1 MSTPTRDLEP
11 GGGSAE
17 RPPSPSSA
25 PTPSS
30 SGGAGPRLANRLD
43 ELRRT
48 SPWLLLQRYGALLA
62 LVLLLIY
69 NAVDTA
75 NFTLENFVNTPLRQ
89 AVPVAI
95 VAIGMALVIGTGGID
110 LSVGSVMAISAQV
123 GVVLLLAGVPALA
136 AMALAIL
143 IGAVAGAFNGLLVA
157 RFRIQP
163 IIATLVLFIG
173 GRGVAKVLSS
183 LAEDKPSGALLNFN
197 DDTFSFLGLSKLR
210 FFQPGG
216 GVFAIPVQVLLL
228 LVVTVIVA
236 FVVRKSS
243 FGRYLLA
250 TGGNEQASRLSGI
263 AVGRV
268 KVLAYVICSGL
279 AALTGLMMAGN
290 NSASNPATLGI
301 NMELDAIAAVAVA
314 GTPLTG
320 GRITIWGTV
329 VGAVMLQLLRFTL
342 ISHGAPQQVAQMIQG
357 LVIVA
362 ALCIQRPGRS
372 R

>member
-1 MSTPTRDLEP
+1 MSTPTRNL
-11 GGGSAE
+11 GSEGAE
-17 RPPSPSSA
+17 ADSSA
-25 PTPSS
+25 PPSTP
-30 SGGAGPRLANRLD
+30 GPGDAGKRRHRLAARLD
-43 ELRRT
+43 ELRST
-48 SPWLLLQRYGALLA
+48 SPWVLLQRYGALLA

-69 NAVDTA
+69 NALATA

-95 VAIGMALVIGTGGID
+95 VAIGMALVIGTSGID

-123 GVVLLLAGVPALA
+123 GVILLLAGVPALP
-136 AMALAIL
+136 AMTLAVLVGALC
-143 IGAVAGAFNGLLVA
+143 GAFNGLLVA

-183 LAEDKPSGALLNFN
+183 LAEDKPSGALLNFK
-197 DDTFSFLGLSKLR
+197 DDTFSFLGLSKMR

-228 LVVTVIVA
+228 LIVAVVVA

-268 KVLAYVICSGL
+268 KVLAYVTCSGL

-290 NSASNPATLGI
+290 NSASNPATLGL

-329 VGAVMLQLLRFTL
+329 IGAVMLQLLRYTL
-342 ISHGAPQQVAQMIQG
+342 ISHGSPTQVAQMIQG

>member
-1 MSTPTRDLEP
+1 MSTPTVARADNP
-11 GGGSAE
+11 Q
-17 RPPSPSSA
+17 PA
-25 PTPSS
+25 PASGSS
-30 SGGAGPRLANRLD
+30 SGAANRRSGLAARIQ
-43 ELRRT
+43 ELRTT
-48 SPWLLLQRYGALLA
+48 SPWVLLQRYGALLA

-69 NAVDTA
+69 NAVATS
-75 NFTLENFVNTPLRQ
+75 NFTLENFLNTPLRQ

-123 GVVLLLAGVPALA
+123 GVIMLLAGVPALA
-136 AMALAIL
+136 AMALAIV
-143 IGAVAGAFNGLLVA
+143 IGGLCGAFNAMLVA
-157 RFRIQP
+157 RFHIQP

-173 GRGVAKVLSS
+173 GRGIAKVLSS
-183 LAEDKPSGALLNFN
+183 LAEDKPSGALLNFK
-197 DDTFSFLGLSKLR
+197 DDTFSFLGLSKMR

-228 LVVTVIVA
+228 IIVAVVVA
-236 FVVRKSS
+236 FVVRSTG

-250 TGGNEQASRLSGI
+250 IGGNELASRLSGI
-263 AVGRV
+263 AVGRIQV
-268 KVLAYVICSGL
+268 ATYVICSAL

-290 NSASNPATLGI
+290 NSSSNPATLGM

-320 GRITIWGTV
+320 GRITVWGTV
-329 VGAVMLQLLRFTL
+329 VGAVMLQLLRYTL
-342 ISHGAPQQVAQMIQG
+342 ISHGSPQQVAQMIQG

-372 R
+372 G

>member
-1 MSTPTRDLEP
+1 MSSPTVARAD
-11 GGGSAE
+11 GSPPAS
-17 RPPSPSSA
+17 PSPGA
-25 PTPSS
+25 PGRRR
-30 SGGAGPRLANRLD
+30 SGLAGHLQ
-43 ELRRT
+43 ELGRS
-48 SPWLLLQRYGALLA
+48 SPWVLIQRFGALLA
-62 LVLLLIY
+62 LVLLLTY
-69 NAVDTA
+69 NAVATS
-75 NFTLENFVNTPLRQ
+75 NFTVENFVNTPLRQ
-89 AVPVAI
+89 AVPVAM
-95 VAIGMALVIGTGGID
+95 VALGMALVIGTGGID

-123 GVVLLLAGVPALA
+123 GVILLLASIPAVA
-136 AMALAIL
+136 AMVLAIV
-143 IGAVAGAFNGLLVA
+143 IGGLCGAFNATLVA

-183 LAEDKPSGALLNFN
+183 LAEDKPTGALLNFK
-197 DDTFSFLGLSKLR
+197 DPAFSFLGLSKLR

-216 GVFAIPVQVLLL
+216 GVFAIPVQVLVLGIVA
-228 LVVTVIVA
+228 VVAA
-236 FVVRKSS
+236 FVVGKTG

-250 TGGNEQASRLSGI
+250 TGGNEQASRLAGV

-268 KVLAYVICSGL
+268 KVLAYVTCSAL
-279 AALTGLMMAGN
+279 AALTGLIMAGN
-290 NSASNPATLGI
+290 NSSSNPATLGM

-329 VGAVMLQLLRFTL
+329 VGAVMLQLLRYTL
-342 ISHGAPQQVAQMIQG
+342 ISHGSTLQVAQMIQG

-362 ALCIQRPGRS
+362 ALCLQRPGRS

>member
-1 MSTPTRDLEP
+1 MSTPTRDL
-11 GGGSAE
+11 G
-17 RPPSPSSA
+17 
-25 PTPSS
+25 S
-30 SGGAGPRLANRLD
+30 SGAQASSVASPAPAPGSDPGAGSRPGNRLT

-48 SPWLLLQRYGALLA
+48 SPWVLLQRYGALVA

-69 NAVDTA
+69 NAADTA

-89 AVPVAI
+89 AAPVAI

-123 GVVLLLAGVPALA
+123 GVILLLAGVPALA
-136 AMALAIL
+136 AMALAIV
-143 IGAVAGAFNGLLVA
+143 IGALCGAFNGALVA

-183 LAEDKPSGALLNFN
+183 LAEDKPSGALLNFK
-197 DDTFSFLGLSKLR
+197 DDTFSILGLSKLR

-216 GVFAIPVQVLLL
+216 GVFAIPVQVLV
-228 LVVTVIVA
+228 LVVVAVVVA
-236 FVVRKSS
+236 FVVRKTSY
-243 FGRYLLA
+243 GRYLLA
-250 TGGNEQASRLSGI
+250 TGGNERASRLSGI

-268 KVLAYVICSGL
+268 KVLAYVTCSGL

-290 NSASNPATLGI
+290 NSASNPATLGL

-320 GRITIWGTV
+320 GKVTIWGTV
-329 VGAVMLQLLRFTL
+329 VGAVMLQLLRYTL
-342 ISHGAPQQVAQMIQG
+342 ISHGSPQQVAQMIQG

>member
-1 MSTPTRDLEP
+1 MSAPVRHPGSSLTSPAGPTSS
-11 GGGSAE
+11 SA
-17 RPPSPSSA
+17 SPSSSA
-25 PTPSS
+25 
-30 SGGAGPRLANRLD
+30 GGPGARLRGGL
-43 ELRRT
+43 EGLRRT
-48 SPWLLLQRYGALLA
+48 SPWVLLQRYGALLA
-62 LVLLLIY
+62 LVVLLVY

-123 GVVLLLAGVPALA
+123 GVILLLAGVPAVA
-136 AMALAIL
+136 AMVLAVL
-143 IGAVAGAFNGLLVA
+143 VGAGCGVFNGLLVA
-157 RFRIQP
+157 TFRIQP

-173 GRGVAKVLSS
+173 GRGIAKVLSS
-183 LAEDKPSGALLNFN
+183 LAEGKPSGALLNFR

-210 FFQPGG
+210 FFTPGG
-216 GVFAIPVQVLLL
+216 GVFGIPVQVLLL
-228 LVVTVIVA
+228 VVVAVVVA
-236 FVVRKSS
+236 FVVRRAS

-268 KVLAYVICSGL
+268 KVLAYVTCSGL
-279 AALTGLMMAGN
+279 AALTGLVMAGN
-290 NSASNPATLGI
+290 NSASAPATLGL

-320 GRITIWGTV
+320 GRITVWGTV
-329 VGAVMLQLLRFTL
+329 VGAVMLQLLKFTL
-342 ISHGAPQQVAQMIQG
+342 ISHGSPQQVAQMVQG

>member
-1 MSTPTRDLEP
+1 MSVPTAARADDQSNQLAAP
-11 GGGSAE
+11 SGKAPRRRGSV
-17 RPPSPSSA
+17 
-25 PTPSS
+25 
-30 SGGAGPRLANRLD
+30 GAQ
-43 ELRRT
+43 LRGS
-48 SPWLLLQRYGALLA
+48 SPWVLLQRYGALLA
-62 LVLLLIY
+62 LILLLVY
-69 NAVDTA
+69 NALATES
-75 NFTLENFVNTPLRQ
+75 FTLENFVNTPLRQ

-110 LSVGSVMAISAQV
+110 LSVGSVMAITAQV
-123 GVVLLLAGVPALA
+123 GVILLLAGVPALA
-136 AMALAIL
+136 AMALAVL
-143 IGAVAGAFNGLLVA
+143 VGALCGAFNGALVA
-157 RFRIQP
+157 RFGIQP

-183 LAEDKPSGALLNFN
+183 LADDKPSGALLNFR
-197 DDTFSFLGLSKLR
+197 DDTFSFLGLSKMR

-216 GVFAIPVQVLLL
+216 GVFAIPVQVLV
-228 LVVTVIVA
+228 LVVVAVVAA
-236 FVVRKSS
+236 FVVRKTGY
-243 FGRYLLA
+243 GRYLLA
-250 TGGNEQASRLSGI
+250 TGGNEQASRLAGI

-268 KVLAYVICSGL
+268 KVLAYVTCSAL
-279 AALTGLMMAGN
+279 AGLTGVIMAGN
-290 NSASNPATLGI
+290 NGASNPATLGL

-342 ISHGAPQQVAQMIQG
+342 ISHGSSQQVAQMIQG

>member
-1 MSTPTRDLEP
+1 V
-11 GGGSAE
+11 
-17 RPPSPSSA
+17 
-25 PTPSS
+25 
-30 SGGAGPRLANRLD
+30 
-43 ELRRT
+43 
-48 SPWLLLQRYGALLA
+48 LLQRYGALLA
-62 LVLLLIY
+62 LVLLLVY
-69 NAVDTA
+69 NALETD

-89 AVPVAI
+89 AAPVAI

-123 GVVLLLAGVPALA
+123 GVILLLAGVPAVA
-136 AMALAIL
+136 AMALAVL
-143 IGAVAGAFNGLLVA
+143 IGGLCGAFNGLLVT

-183 LAEDKPSGALLNFN
+183 LAEDKPSGALLNFT
-197 DDTFSFLGLSKLR
+197 DDTFSALGLSKLR
-210 FFQPGG
+210 FFTPGG
-216 GVFAIPVQVLLL
+216 GVFAIPVQVVLLA
-228 LVVTVIVA
+228 VVAVVVA
-236 FVVRKSS
+236 LVVRKTT
-243 FGRYLLA
+243 FGRFLLA
-250 TGGNEQASRLSGI
+250 TGGNERASRLSGI

-268 KVLAYVICSGL
+268 KVLAYVTASAL
-279 AALTGLMMAGN
+279 AGLTGVMMAGN
-290 NSASNPATLGI
+290 NSSSNPATLGL

-320 GRITIWGTV
+320 GRITIWGTL
-329 VGAVMLQLLRFTL
+329 VGAVMLQLLRYTL
-342 ISHGAPQQVAQMIQG
+342 ISHGSPQQVAQMVQG

>member
-1 MSTPTRDLEP
+1 MSTATV
-11 GGGSAE
+11 
-17 RPPSPSSA
+17 A
-25 PTPSS
+25 PVTPVTESK
-30 SGGAGPRLANRLD
+30 N
-43 ELRRT
+43 RT
-48 SPWLLLQRYGALLA
+48 SPWVLIQRYGALIA

-69 NAVDTA
+69 NVVDTT

-110 LSVGSVMAISAQV
+110 LSVGSVMAICAQV
-123 GVVLLLAGVPALA
+123 GVILLLAGVPAIP
-136 AMALAIL
+136 AMLLAIV
-143 IGAVAGAFNGLLVA
+143 IGGLCGAFNGALIS
-157 RFRIQP
+157 RFGIQP

-183 LAEDKPSGALLNFN
+183 LAEDKPSGALLNFRN
-197 DDTFSFLGLSKLR
+197 DTFSALGLSKLR
-210 FFQPGG
+210 FFTPGG
-216 GVFAIPVQVLLL
+216 GVFAIPVQVIV
-228 LVVTVIVA
+228 LVVVAVVAA
-236 FVVRKSS
+236 FVVRRTA

-250 TGGNEQASRLSGI
+250 TGGNEAASRLSGI

-268 KVLAYVICSGL
+268 KIAAYVTCSAL
-279 AALTGLMMAGN
+279 AALTGLMMAAN
-290 NSASNPATLGI
+290 NSSSNPATLGI

-320 GRITIWGTV
+320 GRITIWGTI

-342 ISHGAPQQVAQMIQG
+342 ISHGSSQQVAQMIQG

-362 ALCIQRPGRS
+362 ALCIQRPGRA